1 MTLTLPA
8 LPSLAA
14 HAALLF
20 LEGQYALY
28 HDTNGEAAL
37 KMLSP
42 ASVRAAFGKIP
53 VDSGWLAPAVRR
65 WGHTPKG
72 EYAVMFLP
80 AATYPLRLTH
90 DETVKAEEARRFSRL
105 AVPLPALVF
114 AGRGTA
120 YAVWACAGNDPEPTA
135 TAYHTPLP
143 NVHPDGAICFGE
155 NHPPKASP
163 TTIQAAWEMFIA
175 SPFNGHLA
183 RGKSRAHADDV
194 RLQLLALPAKG
205 EAAVRPDAYPVRDL
219 VSCRATVDRVVGR
232 FLGNRDAEKTGWDAD
247 DEAGDE

>member
-1 MTLTLPA
+1 MTLTLPG

-28 HDTNGEAAL
+28 HDSNGEAAL

-42 ASVRAAFGKIP
+42 ASVRAAFGKLP

-80 AATYPLRLTH
+80 AGIYPLRLTH
-90 DETVKAEEARRFSRL
+90 DEAVKADGARRFARL
-105 AVPLPALVF
+105 EVPLPALVF

-120 YAVWACAGNDPEPTA
+120 YAVWACAETEPAPTA
-135 TAYHTPLP
+135 TACHAPLP

-163 TTIQAAWEMFIA
+163 ATIQAAWELFIA

-194 RLQLLALPAKG
+194 RLQLLALATNKTMETG
-205 EAAVRPDAYPVRDL
+205 SNTYPIRDL
-219 VSCRATVDRVVGR
+219 VSCRATIDRVVAR
-232 FLGNRDAEKTGWDAD
+232 FLGDKRDDPDDALID
-247 DEAGDE
+247 DGGDE

>member
-1 MTLTLPA
+1 MTLTLPG

-14 HAALLF
+14 RAALLF

-28 HDTNGEAAL
+28 HEVNNEAAL

-42 ASVRAAFGKIP
+42 ASVRAAFGKLP

-90 DETVKAEEARRFSRL
+90 DETVKAAGTRRFSRL
-105 AVPLPALVF
+105 DVPLPALVF

-120 YAVWACAGNDPEPTA
+120 YAVWACAETEPTPTA
-135 TAYHTPLP
+135 TTYHAPLP

-163 TTIQAAWEMFIA
+163 ATLQAAWELFIA

-194 RLQLLALPAKG
+194 RLQLMTLPANGDKEPG
-205 EAAVRPDAYPVRDL
+205 AAYPIRDL
-219 VSCRATVDRVVGR
+219 VSCRATVDRVVAR
-232 FLGNRDAEKTGWDAD
+232 FLGDKRDDPDDALID
-247 DEAGDE
+247 DGGDE

>member
-1 MTLTLPA
+1 MTLTLPG

-28 HDTNGEAAL
+28 HEVNNEAAL

-65 WGHTPKG
+65 WGHTSTG
-72 EYAVMFLP
+72 EYAVMFIP
-80 AATYPLRLTH
+80 AQTHAMRLAT
-90 DETVKAEEARRFSRL
+90 DETIKNAAGKKYARL
-105 AVPLPALVF
+105 NIPLPALVF
-114 AGRGTA
+114 AGRGST
-120 YAVWACAGNDPEPTA
+120 YAVWACAELEPAPTA
-135 TAYHTPLP
+135 TAYHAPVP

-155 NHPPKASP
+155 NHPPKANP
-163 TTIQAAWEMFIA
+163 ATIQAAWEMFIA

-183 RGKSRAHADDV
+183 RGKSRVHADDV
-194 RLQLLALPAKG
+194 RLQLQAQATNG
-205 EAAVRPDAYPVRDL
+205 CATANPDTYPVRDL
-219 VSCRATVDRVVGR
+219 VSCRATVDRAVAR
-232 FLGNRDAEKTGWDAD
+232 FLGGDRESV
-247 DEAGDE
+247 EAGYLEDDGGDE

>member
-1 MTLTLPA
+1 MTLTLPG

-42 ASVRAAFGKIP
+42 ASVGAAFGKIP
-53 VDSGWLAPAVRR
+53 ADSGWLAPAVRR
-65 WGHTPKG
+65 WGHTPTG
-72 EYAVMFLP
+72 EYAVMFIP
-80 AATYPLRLTH
+80 AGTYPLRLTN
-90 DETVKAEEARRFSRL
+90 DETIKNDAGKKYARL
-105 AVPLPALVF
+105 NIPLPALAF

-120 YAVWACAGNDPEPTA
+120 YAVWACAESEPAPTA
-135 TAYHTPLP
+135 TAYHAPLP

-163 TTIQAAWEMFIA
+163 ATIQAAWELFIA

-194 RLQLLALPAKG
+194 RLQLRTLAARGKVDTSPA
-205 EAAVRPDAYPVRDL
+205 AYPVRDL
-219 VSCRATVDRVVGR
+219 VSCRTTIDRGVSR
-232 FLGNRDAEKTGWDAD
+232 FLGHREADNAAWDAE